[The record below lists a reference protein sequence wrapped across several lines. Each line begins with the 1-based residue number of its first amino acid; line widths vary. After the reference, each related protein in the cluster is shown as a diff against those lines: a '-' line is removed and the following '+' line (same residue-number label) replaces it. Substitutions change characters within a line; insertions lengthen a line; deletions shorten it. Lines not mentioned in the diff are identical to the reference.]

1 VGEVPHTYTLR
12 RQVKA
17 AEEVVIV
24 AAATVCL
31 IGVVIM
37 AIPDPEIPS
46 TPVKVE
52 QSESHWPFV
61 VRTIM
66 PEDLDR

>member
-1 VGEVPHTYTLR
+1 M
-12 RQVKA
+12 KA

-37 AIPDPEIPS
+37 AIPDPEMPG

-52 QSESHWPFV
+52 ETVPTWPFV

-66 PEDLDR
+66 PEDLDGN